1 MQTESR
7 SVIHPGLRGW
17 KMTVERYGL
26 SLWGNENVL
35 QWAVVMISQL
45 KKKLCYYWLCWVF
58 VAACRCCLVA
68 VRRGCSLAVVCGLL
82 MWWLLLLRN

>member
-1 MQTESR
+1 MSEIGKSMQTESR

-45 KKKLCYYWLCWVF
+45 KKNF
-58 VAACRCCLVA
+58 VIIGFA
-68 VRRGCSLAVVCGLL
+68 GS
-82 MWWLLLLRN
+82 LLLHADVV